1 MPEEASTDPPAA
13 ATPTIRDASA
23 DDLPCLTAF
32 NQALAVETESK
43 QLDARTVERGVAS
56 ALQEPD
62 RLRYW
67 VAESGG
73 RVVGQ
78 AAVTREW
85 SDWRNGWIWWLQSV
99 YVPLE
104 HRGQG
109 VFRLLFE
116 HIRREAQERGNVI
129 GLRLYVETENK
140 RARQV
145 YETLGMK
152 PGGYLVFEEIWGGG
166 ITRAPG

>member
-1 MPEEASTDPPAA
+1 MPETHASPTV
-13 ATPTIRDASA
+13 TIRDASTA
-23 DDLPCLTAF
+23 DLSTIVAF
-32 NQALAVETESK
+32 NQALAIETEDK
-43 QLDARTVERGVAS
+43 QLVARTVEGGVAA

-73 RVVGQ
+73 QVVGQ

-99 YVPLE
+99 YVHAE
-104 HRGQG
+104 NRGQG

-116 HIRREAQERGNVI
+116 HIRREAHQSGNVI
-129 GLRLYVETENK
+129 GLRLYVETENV

-145 YETLGMK
+145 YETLGMQ

-166 ITRAPG
+166 ITPTPG

>member
-1 MPEEASTDPPAA
+1 MHEEPVSPPV
-13 ATPTIRDASA
+13 TIRDAGTN
-23 DDLPCLTAF
+23 DLSTIVAF
-32 NQALAVETESK
+32 NMALAVETEGK
-43 QLDARTVERGVAS
+43 QLDTRTVEGGVS
-56 ALQEPD
+56 AALLEPD

-67 VAESGG
+67 VAESVG

-99 YVPLE
+99 YVPAGN
-104 HRGQG
+104 RGQG

-116 HIRREAQERGNVI
+116 HIKQEAHQRGNVI
-129 GLRLYVETENK
+129 GLRLYVETENE

-145 YETLGMK
+145 YETLGMQ

-166 ITRAPG
+166 ITPAPG